1 MSKKK
6 IVILGLVGSVVD
18 AGSGPSRWQRWRPT
32 VSLCRHA
39 DALPVERFELLYQK
53 KFEKLT
59 QQVTEDLRHCS
70 PKTEIRHHIVEMAN
84 PWDFEEV
91 YSALLDFARAYPF
104 NPEREEYLVHIT
116 TGTHVAQIC
125 LFLLTEA
132 HYFPAKL
139 IQSSPPPSTHH
150 KDDPGGYTIIDLD
163 LSKYDRIASR
173 FAQEQTEG
181 RSLLKGG
188 I

>member
-1 MSKKK
+1 MALLLGILTPLGLPDNLQIQNWMGTRSRFIPPYNLRIIPPMSKKK

-32 VSLCRHA
+32 VSLCRHVN
-39 DALPVERFELLYQK
+39 DLPVARFELLYQK

-59 QQVTEDLRHCS
+59 QQVTEDLQHCS
-70 PKTEIRHHIVEMAN
+70 PQTEIRHHIVEMTN

-91 YSALLDFARAYPF
+91 YSALLDFARDYPF
-104 NPEREEYLVHIT
+104 NTEREEYLVHIT

-132 HYFPAKL
+132 HYFP
-139 IQSSPPPSTHH
+139 PPS
-150 KDDPGGYTIIDLD
+150 
-163 LSKYDRIASR
+163 
-173 FAQEQTEG
+173 
-181 RSLLKGG
+181 
-188 I
+188 

>member
-18 AGSGPSRWQRWRPT
+18 AGSGPQRWQRWRPT
-32 VSLCRHA
+32 VSLCRHVGE
-39 DALPVERFELLYQK
+39 LPVARFELLYQK

-59 QQVTEDLRHCS
+59 QQVTEDLKECS
-70 PKTEIRHHIVEMAN
+70 PATEIRHHVVEFAN

-91 YSALLDFARAYPF
+91 YSALLDFAKGYPF
-104 NPEREEYLVHIT
+104 NPEKEEYLVHIT

-139 IQSSPPPSTHH
+139 IQSSPPPAGQ
-150 KDDPGGYTIIDLD
+150 KEDAGGV
-163 LSKYDRIASR
+163 
-173 FAQEQTEG
+173 EH
-181 RSLLKGG
+181 GG
-188 I
+188 